1 MFIFLLVFSMQNA
14 GAQEKDYNQFS
25 IEVNLG
31 ATLPLRPATVDRSEF
46 VGLPQV
52 GLGARYMFNR
62 NFGLRGQ
69 YHYDRFGTS
78 SVGLSMHR
86 LGLEAVANMGNLLGF
101 PYQWRKS
108 VGLLMHSGIG
118 AGTASPRQGGSV
130 EHIGTFLVGL
140 TPQIKLNNR
149 FSLVGD
155 LSFTTNFKQ
164 HYGYNGLS
172 LQAGESGETGGMLS
186 ASIGIQIYLGKEYHH
201 ADWY

>member
-1 MFIFLLVFSMQNA
+1 MVLVQTLT
-14 GAQEKDYNQFS
+14 AQEKKYNQFS
-25 IEVNLG
+25 VEVNLG
-31 ATLPLRPATVDRSEF
+31 GTLPLRPATVDKSEF

-52 GLGARYMFNR
+52 GLGARYMLNR
-62 NFGLRGQ
+62 NFGLRGG
-69 YHYDRFGTS
+69 YGYDRFGDQTA
-78 SVGLSMHR
+78 GLSMHR
-86 LGLEAVANMGNLLGF
+86 LGLEAVVNLGNVVGF
-101 PYQWRKS
+101 PHQWRKS
-108 VGLLMHSGIG
+108 IGLLVHSGIG
-118 AGTASPRQGGSV
+118 AGTATPLQGGSV
-130 EHIGTFLVGL
+130 EHIGNFLVGL
-140 TPQIKLNNR
+140 TPQIKLSNR